1 MGTRTNG
8 CPGGCGVRS
17 GGFADRRLHPGVGL
31 VSRKLGASC
40 SQRGQLFGTGSANR
54 CHAERTIQAAR
65 HGKPFGLRGVD
76 TGGADDSVPGVPGAQ
91 ERRGVPSESLAAGRF
106 GGVKTLRAFATVA
119 VSNAWR
125 GLVSPPRIMLPSRS
139 KDVHGNP
146 VVTRTKSCGPNPAD
160 QILRTAGT
168 AGAWSGPEIGRSSV
182 FACRTG
188 QHFAWLHRC
197 SCRCAGAFVRGI
209 LTGAGSRP
217 SAREPQRELR
227 E

>member
-160 QILRTAGT
+160 CWDCRRLERTGNRPQQRLCLPDRSTFRLVASLFLPMRGCFRAGHSD
-168 AGAWSGPEIGRSSV
+168 WSGQPTQRS
-182 FACRTG
+182 
-188 QHFAWLHRC
+188 
-197 SCRCAGAFVRGI
+197 
-209 LTGAGSRP
+209 
-217 SAREPQRELR
+217 
-227 E
+227 

>member
-8 CPGGCGVRS
+8 CPGGCGDRS

-40 SQRGQLFGTGSANR
+40 SQLGQLFGTGSANR

-76 TGGADDSVPGVPGAQ
+76 TGGADNSVPGVPGAQ
-91 ERRGVPSESLAAGRF
+91 ERRGVPGESLAAGRF

-125 GLVSPPRIMLPSRS
+125 WLVSPPRIMLPSRS
-139 KDVHGNP
+139 KEVRVNL
-146 VVTRTKSCGPNPAD
+146 VVTRTKSCGLLGLQALGAD
-160 QILRTAGT
+160 RKSAAAATLLPDRSTFRLVASLFLPMRGCFRAGHSD
-168 AGAWSGPEIGRSSV
+168 WSGQPTQRS
-182 FACRTG
+182 
-188 QHFAWLHRC
+188 
-197 SCRCAGAFVRGI
+197 
-209 LTGAGSRP
+209 
-217 SAREPQRELR
+217 
-227 E
+227 